1 MKLQDTLHS
10 QISADFIDYCN
21 VRGIDIKEWFKWKKY
36 LIREQK
42 KIHDKLL
49 KC

>member
-10 QISADFIDYCN
+10 QLSADFIDYCN

-36 LIREQK
+36 LAKEQK